1 MKTLRM
7 LPAHES
13 PRSGQANAFPQPA
26 ASLLSTHSAWRI
38 LRRRTGGT
46 ISRTTFYRW
55 VGSGRLSSI
64 RLGSRIYI
72 PLLALEDFIRKCLSG
87 E

>member
-7 LPAHES
+7 LPSNES
-13 PRSGQANAFPQPA
+13 SPPVREKPFPHPG

-38 LRRRTGGT
+38 LRRRTGGNV
-46 ISRTTFYRW
+46 SRATFYRW
-55 VGSGRLSSI
+55 LESGKLSSV
-64 RLGSRIYI
+64 RLGFRIYI
-72 PLLALEDFIRKCLSG
+72 PLPALDDFIRRSLRG